1 MSDNI
6 DFGRRGFL
14 AFGLG
19 LAAAGWRHGASAAS
33 PAVADAIVAPLSELE
48 YGQVQFG
55 AGPLHGQARENHS
68 LVLGLDE
75 DALLRP
81 FRVRAG
87 QPAPGHELGGWYDTY
102 AFAPGATFGQWM
114 SALSRYCAITGD
126 AASRAKVQRLVRGY
140 AATID
145 AEGSFYRKNRFPAY
159 TYDKLVG
166 GLMDAQRLGVDDTAL
181 AVLARTTQAAVPY
194 LPAQAIPRNEHAQPG
209 EDFSQHAWDESY
221 TLPENQFL
229 AWGMTG
235 DRRHLDLGRRFLYDE
250 FFGALARG
258 ENALPG
264 KHAYSHVNALSSAA
278 RAYLSLGT
286 PMYLAA
292 AQRGFDMVA
301 AQSFA
306 TGGWGPDEHFVVPDS
321 GALKLSLADQN
332 KSFETPCGAYAH
344 FKLTRYLLRISRD
357 SGYGDSMER
366 VLYNTVLGATPIQ
379 PDGHAFYYS
388 DYTRRAKKSF
398 HPDRWPCCSGTLPMI
413 AADYAISTCFTDSQG
428 LYVNLYVPAQV
439 NWSRNGEACGL
450 SIHTDYPYA
459 PSVFMTLRLPRTQSF
474 TLNLRIPAWAR
485 DAALSIN
492 GTRQTQL
499 LPAGRFAAIRRE
511 WHSGDRIELTLPL
524 AQRLES
530 IEPAHPETVALLAG
544 PLVLMRILDG
554 GDSAMSPIGRAS
566 LLAAQRDRGG
576 RHEWQVRSDAGI
588 FTLKPFLDIDAEN
601 YSAYQEVLPS

>member
-1 MSDNI
+1 
-6 DFGRRGFL
+6 
-14 AFGLG
+14 
-19 LAAAGWRHGASAAS
+19 
-33 PAVADAIVAPLSELE
+33 
-48 YGQVQFG
+48 
-55 AGPLHGQARENHS
+55 
-68 LVLGLDE
+68 
-75 DALLRP
+75 
-81 FRVRAG
+81 
-87 QPAPGHELGGWYDTY
+87 
-102 AFAPGATFGQWM
+102 
-114 SALSRYCAITGD
+114 
-126 AASRAKVQRLVRGY
+126 
-140 AATID
+140 
-145 AEGSFYRKNRFPAY
+145 
-159 TYDKLVG
+159 
-166 GLMDAQRLGVDDTAL
+166 
-181 AVLARTTQAAVPY
+181 
-194 LPAQAIPRNEHAQPG
+194 
-209 EDFSQHAWDESY
+209 
-221 TLPENQFL
+221 
-229 AWGMTG
+229 
-235 DRRHLDLGRRFLYDE
+235 
-250 FFGALARG
+250 
-258 ENALPG
+258 
-264 KHAYSHVNALSSAA
+264 
-278 RAYLSLGT
+278 
-286 PMYLAA
+286 
-292 AQRGFDMVA
+292 
-301 AQSFA
+301 
-306 TGGWGPDEHFVVPDS
+306 
-321 GALKLSLADQN
+321 LSLADQN

-379 PDGHAFYYS
+379 ADGHAFYYS

-450 SIHTDYPYA
+450 SIETDYPYA
-459 PSVFMTLRLPRTQSF
+459 PIVSMTLRLPRTQSF